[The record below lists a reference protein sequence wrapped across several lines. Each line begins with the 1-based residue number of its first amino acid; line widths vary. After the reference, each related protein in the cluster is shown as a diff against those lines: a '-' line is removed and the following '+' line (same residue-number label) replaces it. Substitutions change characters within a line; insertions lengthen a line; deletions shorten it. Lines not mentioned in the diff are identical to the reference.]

1 MELVVDRTHL
11 RRGLIEQALS
21 EEEWGEVRAIA
32 HTVKGSGATFGFPE
46 ITRLGKEICDAL
58 DNGEQNPV
66 PALVQE
72 LMQAMAEI

>member
-1 MELVVDRTHL
+1 
-11 RRGLIEQALS
+11 
-21 EEEWGEVRAIA
+21 VRAIA